1 MTPLLIAA
9 RALVKHFPS
18 GAAGLGLLMG
28 KSNLADELNPNLRK
42 SKLGL
47 EDAVEMEILAND
59 FRILHAHCAMTR
71 HYPPVPMPDPAPDA
85 DPQCMT
91 TLSEMVK
98 ESADVVAVTVAGLA
112 DNDVSADDLARFD
125 KEWGELVVKG
135 QALRQQLANKHARA
149 RAGAA

>member
-1 MTPLLIAA
+1 MTPVLIAA
-9 RALVKHFPS
+9 RAVAKHFRS

-28 KSNLADELNPNLRK
+28 KSNLADELNPNMQK
-42 SKLGL
+42 AKLGL

-59 FRILHAHCAMTR
+59 YRILYAHCAMTR
-71 HYPPVPMPDPAPDA
+71 HYPPVPMPEVAPDA
-85 DPQCMT
+85 DPQCMN

-112 DNDVSADDLARFD
+112 DNDVSTDDLARFD

-135 QALRQQLANKHARA
+135 QALRQQLANKHAKA
-149 RAGAA
+149 RAA